1 MTIPKHRGLHTSDH
15 RHQQSADAA
24 AVVPAQAERGYVICS
39 EHRSGSTLLC
49 QWLASTGML
58 GYPAEYFARTESAI
72 AIERDPDRLSGILE
86 RATTPNGVYGFK
98 LFSQQFDTTMKA
110 RWLQRLPAPCFIH
123 LERRDLL
130 GQAISFVRAMQTQ
143 QYLAHER
150 PQALSHYDARAIH
163 RQLRRL
169 AEAQSR
175 WRLYFARNGIPV
187 LWLVY
192 EDMVRDP
199 HATIRAIAER
209 VGVEGS
215 PTIDPAL
222 VSVAVQRDGASR
234 EWRDRFI
241 AEMGDPAY
249 LDHPLGM
256 PRIWLRR
263 RARDVG
269 QWLRGKR

>member
-1 MTIPKHRGLHTSDH
+1 MTIPEFHISDKCD
-15 RHQQSADAA
+15 RRLGN
-24 AVVPAQAERGYVICS
+24 AVANLSIQAERGYVICS

-49 QWLASTGML
+49 QWLSSTGML
-58 GYPAEYFARTESAI
+58 GCPEEYFTRTESTI
-72 AIERDPDRLSGILE
+72 AIERDPGQLSSILE

-110 RWLQRLPAPCFIH
+110 RWLQRLPAPCFVY

-130 GQAISFVRAMQTQ
+130 GQAISFVRAMQTH
-143 QYLAHER
+143 QYLAHEQ
-150 PQALSHYDARAIH
+150 PQARSRYDARAIH

-199 HATIRAIAER
+199 QATVRTIAER
-209 VGVEGS
+209 LGVQGS
-215 PTIDPAL
+215 PTINPAL
-222 VSVAVQRDGASR
+222 VKVAVQRDATSL
-234 EWRDRFI
+234 EWRNRFI
-241 AEMGDPAY
+241 AETANPGY

-269 QWLRGKR
+269 QWLRERR

>member
-1 MTIPKHRGLHTSDH
+1 MTIPVHRGLHTAGH
-15 RHQQSADAA
+15 CHQQSSD
-24 AVVPAQAERGYVICS
+24 AVVDVQVQAERGYVICS

-58 GYPAEYFARTESAI
+58 GYPAEAFAKTESAI
-72 AIERDPDRLSGILE
+72 AIERDPGQFSSIMQ

-110 RWLQRLPAPCFIH
+110 RWLQLLPAPCFIH

-130 GQAISFVRAMQTQ
+130 GQAISFVRAMQTH
-143 QYLAHER
+143 QYLAHEQ
-150 PQALSHYDARAIH
+150 PQALSRYDARAIH

-199 HATIRAIAER
+199 QATIRTIAER
-209 VGVEGS
+209 LGVQGS
-215 PTIDPAL
+215 PTINPAL
-222 VSVAVQRDGASR
+222 VKVAVQRDATSL
-234 EWRDRFI
+234 EWRNRFI
-241 AEMGDPAY
+241 AETANPGY

-256 PRIWLRR
+256 SRIWLRR

-269 QWLRGKR
+269 QWLRERR